1 MGKRYW
7 AILIISI
14 FVIVTLMAACS
25 STATTAPQAPVISI
39 TSAPPKTSITPVST
53 TSAPTTTLA
62 VKKGGTLK
70 IGTSTE
76 STALGSPEAGSVST
90 DGLLSGPAIEQ
101 LSRIDDKGN
110 ISPWLADSWKA
121 DPQAATVTLTLKKGV
136 KFHDGTI
143 MDAAAIKADY
153 EWLMPM
159 KTTSTKNIKSIDIV
173 DDYTIR
179 LNLVQWN
186 ADAVSDVTSLF
197 VVSPTA
203 FKTQG
208 DTWGKQ
214 NPVGTGPFKIVSHQI
229 DTSIKYTAFNDYWG
243 GKPNLEGI
251 EFTIIK
257 DQTTRFNSFKAG
269 EIDVDLD
276 PSIAQLQ
283 EVNGNSKYVVR
294 DSKGLGNFIMLIP
307 DGANADS
314 PSSKL
319 QVRQAMGYAINR
331 DSLVKNIL
339 GGCGMVANQQ
349 FPVST
354 WGGNPDLK
362 SYTFDPAKAKQL
374 LAEAGYSGGIDITL
388 TCTTRPYE
396 TDLVNAMQAMLADV
410 GIRAKINQ
418 VAFPAFIQ
426 QTAGWKNGVLYA
438 MMPPNPNR
446 LSYSS
451 TYVYD
456 VDPAGSVGYKS
467 VFKSPEITAAI
478 AKANAA
484 VDIAA
489 RQPLVWQWA
498 DLVYN
503 KYAQVIPV
511 VITDSIFIAY
521 PYVKDL
527 NLYTAVTPNAYHV
540 ETAWLDR

>member
-1 MGKRYW
+1 MNKRYW
-7 AILIISI
+7 PILLITF
-14 FVIVTLMAACS
+14 FVIVLLLTACS
-25 STATTAPQAPVISI
+25 SPATTAPQAPVAS
-39 TSAPPKTSITPVST
+39 TSSAPPKTSNPVST
-53 TSAPTTTLA
+53 TSAPTTSAA

-110 ISPWLADSWKA
+110 FTPWLADSWKM
-121 DPQAATVTLTLKKGV
+121 DPQTATVTIALKKGV
-136 KFHDGTI
+136 KFHDGTV

-153 EWLMPM
+153 EWLMPL
-159 KTTSTKNIKSIDIV
+159 KTNSAKNIKSIEII
-173 DDYTIR
+173 DDYTIKLS
-179 LNLVQWN
+179 LNQWN
-186 ADAVSDVTSLF
+186 SDAVADVTGLF

-208 DTWGKQ
+208 DAWGKL
-214 NPVGTGPFKIVSHQI
+214 NPVGTGPFKFVSHQI
-229 DTSIKYTAFNDYWG
+229 DTSIKYTAFSDYWG
-243 GKPNLEGI
+243 GKPNLDGV
-251 EFTIIK
+251 EFYIIK
-257 DQTTRFNSFKAG
+257 DQTTRFSSFKAG
-269 EIDVDLD
+269 EIDVDVD
-276 PSIAQLQ
+276 PSIAQVQ
-283 EVNGNSKYVVR
+283 EVNGNSKYVIR

-307 DGANADS
+307 DGANPDS
-314 PSSKL
+314 PFAKL
-319 QVRQAMGYAINR
+319 QVRQALGYAINR

-349 FPVST
+349 FPVNT
-354 WGGNPDLK
+354 WGGNPNLN
-362 SYTFDPAKAKQL
+362 SYTFDPAKARQL
-374 LAEAGYSGGIDITL
+374 LADAGYPNGFDTTF
-388 TCTTRPYE
+388 TCTTRPFE
-396 TDLVNAMQAMLADV
+396 TELVNAMQSMLNDV

-418 VAFPAFIQ
+418 LAFPAFIQ
-426 QTAGWKNGVLYA
+426 QTAGWKGLIYA
-438 MMPPNPNR
+438 MMPPNPNK

-467 VFKSPEITAAI
+467 IFKSPEITATI
-478 AKANAA
+478 VKANGA
-484 VDIAA
+484 VDVTT

-503 KYAQVIPV
+503 KYAQVVPV
-511 VITDSIFIAY
+511 AITDSIFIAY

-527 NLYTAVTPNAYHV
+527 NLYTAVTPNAYHI
-540 ETAWLDR
+540 ETAWLNR

>member
-1 MGKRYW
+1 MIKRYW
-7 AILIISI
+7 PILIISLFI
-14 FVIVTLMAACS
+14 IVFLMVACS
-25 STATTAPQAPVISI
+25 NSAATTTQAPVIT
-39 TSAPPKTSITPVST
+39 TSSSPLKTSSAPVST
-53 TSAPTTTLA
+53 TAAPSTSAA

-70 IGTSTE
+70 IGVSTE
-76 STALGSPEAGSVST
+76 STALGCPEAGSVST
-90 DGLLSGPAIEQ
+90 DGLLSGPVIEQ

-110 ISPWLADSWKA
+110 FTPWLADSWKV
-121 DPQAATVTLTLKKGV
+121 DPQAATVTMTLKKGV

-143 MDAAAIKADY
+143 MDSAAIKADY
-153 EWLMPM
+153 EWLKPL
-159 KTTSTKNIKSIDIV
+159 KTNSAKNIKSIEIV

-179 LNLVQWN
+179 LTLIQWN
-186 ADAVSDVTSLF
+186 SDAVADVTGLF

-208 DTWGKQ
+208 DAWGKL
-214 NPVGTGPFKIVSHQI
+214 NPVGTGPFKFVSHQT
-229 DTSIKYTAFNDYWG
+229 DTNIKYVAFNDYWG
-243 GKPNLEGI
+243 GKPNLDGI
-251 EFTIIK
+251 EFDIIK
-257 DQTTRFNSFKAG
+257 DQTTRFTSFKAG
-269 EIDVDLD
+269 EIDVDVD
-276 PSIAQLQ
+276 PSIAQVQ
-283 EVNGNSKYVVR
+283 EMNGNSKYVIR

-314 PSSKL
+314 PFAKL

-349 FPVST
+349 FPLST
-354 WGGNPDLK
+354 WGGNPNLN
-362 SYTFDPAKAKQL
+362 SYMFDPAKAKQL
-374 LAEAGYSGGIDITL
+374 LADAGYTNGFDTTF
-388 TCTTRPYE
+388 TCTTRPFE
-396 TDLVNAMQAMLADV
+396 TELVNAMQSMLNDV

-418 VAFPAFIQ
+418 LAFPAFIQ
-426 QTAGWKNGVLYA
+426 QTAGWKGLIYA
-438 MMPPNPNR
+438 MMPPNPNK

-467 VFKSPEITAAI
+467 IFKSQEITAII
-478 AKANAA
+478 AKANGA
-484 VDIAA
+484 VDVTT
-489 RQPLVWQWA
+489 RQPIVWQWT

-503 KYAQVIPV
+503 KYAQVMPV

-527 NLYTAVTPNAYHV
+527 NLYTAVTPNAYHI